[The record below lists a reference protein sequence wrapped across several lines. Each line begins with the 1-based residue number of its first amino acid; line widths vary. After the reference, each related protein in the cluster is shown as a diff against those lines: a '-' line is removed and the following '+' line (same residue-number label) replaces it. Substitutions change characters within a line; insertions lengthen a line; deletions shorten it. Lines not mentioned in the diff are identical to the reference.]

1 MPLSYNVTLKP
12 DASPEKLEA
21 AKEEAIGKGGTIQH
35 EYSLI
40 KGFVFVTRHDIIL
53 LWAYLLSLV
62 RFNANTSSPSSVEF
76 PDDHVDT
83 LESNDHVHVEKDA
96 EVKTQ

>member
-12 DASPEKLEA
+12 DAPAEELEA
-21 AKEEAIGKGGTIQH
+21 AKEQAIGKGGTIKH

-40 KGFVFVTRHDIIL
+40 KGFV
-53 LWAYLLSLV
+53 
-62 RFNANTSSPSSVEF
+62 VEF

-96 EVKTQ
+96 EVKTQD

>member
-12 DASPEKLEA
+12 DAPAEKLEA
-21 AKEEAIGKGGTIQH
+21 AKEQAIGKGGTIKH

-40 KGFVFVTRHDIIL
+40 KGFVAV
-53 LWAYLLSLV
+53 
-62 RFNANTSSPSSVEF
+62 ANSSSSFSVEF

-83 LESNDHVHVEKDA
+83 LESDDHVHVEKDG
-96 EVKTQ
+96 EVKTQD